1 MNAQILL
8 VDDEPHVLRLMRLKL
23 EGAGYRVDTAGN
35 GREGLQKLQQQ
46 LPDVLI
52 TDIQMPEM
60 NGEQL
65 CQAIAEHWPDRRF
78 LIVLL
83 TSRTEVEHRR
93 WSSGIDKLWFI
104 EKPVSMRKLLERLD
118 DYIQATPRQV

>member
-1 MNAQILL
+1 MSAQILL

-35 GREGLQKLQQQ
+35 GKEGLQKLQQQ

-65 CQAIAEHWPDRRF
+65 CQAITEHWPDRRF

-104 EKPVSMRKLLERLD
+104 EKPVSMRRLLDRLD
-118 DYIQATPRQV
+118 DYIQVTPRQV